1 MRRGYASWQVKA
13 KLHKAAFRGHTL
25 RAHPLDPISFLSM
38 HSPDTI
44 AALATPPG
52 VGALAIIRM
61 SGPQSCAILQACTGR
76 TRPLEP
82 RRATLVRVC
91 SASGL
96 VLDEAVAT
104 WFAAPASFTGEDVV
118 ELCCHGGL
126 LVSRRVLERLLA
138 CGARP
143 AEPGEFSRRA
153 FENGRM
159 DLTQAEAVMDV
170 ISAGSDL
177 ALRAAHNQLH
187 GVLSRRVEAAAD
199 RLISVTAHVEAY
211 IDFPE
216 EDIAPDTA
224 AELLAGLDSVAAD
237 LRALL
242 ATADEGRLLREGV
255 RTAII
260 GAPNVG
266 KSSLLNCL
274 LGYERAIV
282 SPTAGTTRDTVE
294 AAVTLG
300 SLRLHLI
307 DTAGLHESADAIERA
322 GMERSRRAG
331 AEADLVLMVA
341 DASLPPQLA
350 ELGEELCNTPRLL
363 LLNKCDLPEH
373 PGWKAYPDA
382 LRLSCLSGEGLSS
395 LTASIEKLFLHVPE
409 EVDSFTA
416 INTRHRY
423 ALGQALEALAQA
435 RASLQAGE
443 SPELT
448 DVSLRDALDA
458 LGSITGRIDTEDIL
472 SRVFATFCLGK

>member
-1 MRRGYASWQVKA
+1 MRSA
-13 KLHKAAFRGHTL
+13 
-25 RAHPLDPISFLSM
+25 
-38 HSPDTI
+38 DTI

-52 VGALAIIRM
+52 VGALAIIRL
-61 SGPQSCAILQACTGR
+61 SGPQACDILQACTGR
-76 TRPLEP
+76 TRPLTP
-82 RRATLVRVC
+82 RRATLLRVR
-91 SASGL
+91 SATGL
-96 VLDEAVAT
+96 VLDEVVAT

-126 LVSRRVLERLLA
+126 LVTRRVLERVLA

-216 EDIAPDTA
+216 EDIAPDTTT
-224 AELLAGLDSVAAD
+224 ELLAGLAAVEAE
-237 LRALL
+237 LQALL

-294 AAVTLG
+294 ASLTLG
-300 SLRLHLI
+300 ALRLHLV

-322 GMERSRRAG
+322 GMERSRRAS
-331 AEADLVLMVA
+331 AEADVVLMVA
-341 DASLPPQLA
+341 DASQPPALP
-350 ELGEELCNTPRLL
+350 ELGPELARTPRLL

-373 PGWKAYPDA
+373 PDWATRPEAQAA
-382 LRLSCLSGEGLSS
+382 LRVSCHSGEGLPALS
-395 LTASIEKLFLHVPE
+395 AAMEKLFLHLPE

-423 ALGQALEALAQA
+423 ALGQALEALVQA
-435 RASLQAGE
+435 RESLEAGE

-448 DVSLRDALDA
+448 DVPLRDALEA

-472 SRVFATFCLGK
+472 TRVFSTFCLGK